1 MNEPK
6 QTSHRKDTNRAVI
19 LLGSNI
25 DKEVNLPKAVQILR
39 EYCRVTA
46 VSIVYETVP
55 VGLLDQPNFLNAAV
69 QAETEWNASQIKE
82 RLLNRI
88 EEQLERVRQADKNA
102 PRTIDADLVL
112 FNDEVLDY
120 DCYDGTCRHIP
131 DPDLLKFAHI
141 AVPVADILPDMLH
154 PETNEP
160 MSAIA
165 ARLMA
170 AIPQDQ
176 GVLFWQRPD
185 ISLNDDEF

>member
-1 MNEPK
+1 MNY
-6 QTSHRKDTNRAVI
+6 AVI

-25 DKEVNLPKAVQILR
+25 DKEVNLPQAVQILR

-46 VSIVYETVP
+46 VSPVYETVP
-55 VGLLDQPNFLNAAV
+55 VGLLDQPNFFNVVV
-69 QAETEWNASQIKE
+69 QIETEWSASQIKE
-82 RLLNRI
+82 QMLSRI
-88 EEQLERVRQADKNA
+88 EERLARVRQADKNA

-120 DCYDGTCRHIP
+120 DCYDGACRHIP
-131 DPDLLKFAHI
+131 DPDLLKFTHI

-154 PETNEP
+154 PETAEP

-170 AIPQDQ
+170 AIPQEQ
-176 GVLFWQRPD
+176 GVPLWERLD
-185 ISLNDDEF
+185 ISLNDD